1 MKVSEVSYAM
11 KRVTKLYENDTAT
24 VTVVLE
30 DGDSPMVALEKARTL
45 CDESLAAGRD
55 VSLRDRLKAKMSTP
69 EGRTELEKFLTGCPR
84 RGDRW

>member
-1 MKVSEVSYAM
+1 MKVSDVTYAM

-30 DGDSPMVALEKARTL
+30 DGDSPLAALEKARTL

-55 VSLRDRLKAKMSTP
+55 AGFRDKLKDKMSTP
-69 EGRTELEKFLTGCPR
+69 EGRVQLERFLNNGCK
-84 RGDRW
+84 